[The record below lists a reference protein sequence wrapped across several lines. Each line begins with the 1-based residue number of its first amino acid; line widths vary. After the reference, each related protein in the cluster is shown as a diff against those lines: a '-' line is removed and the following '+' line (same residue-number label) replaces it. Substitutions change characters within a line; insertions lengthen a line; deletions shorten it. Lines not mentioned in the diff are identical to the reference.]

1 MLWLFIFAC
10 VAVEI
15 VSKDKDLLNNPD
27 TGAIVER
34 LGVLE
39 VQLIGSNCIHYPL
52 REMVSI
58 DKVSFLIL
66 FFDLGVVW
74 ILGRP

>member
-15 VSKDKDLLNNPD
+15 VSKDKELLDNSD

-34 LGVLE
+34 LGVRLE
-39 VQLIGSNCIHYPL
+39 VQLIGNFIHPIPG
-52 REMVSI
+52 MVSI
-58 DKVSFLIL
+58 DKMPFLTTCL
-66 FFDLGVVW
+66 TLVW
-74 ILGRP
+74 FV